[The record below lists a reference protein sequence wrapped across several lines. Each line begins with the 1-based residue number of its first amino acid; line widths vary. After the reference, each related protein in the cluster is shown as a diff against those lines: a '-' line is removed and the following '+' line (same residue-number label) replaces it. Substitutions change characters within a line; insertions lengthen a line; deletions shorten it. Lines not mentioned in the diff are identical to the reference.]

1 MVPVRDEEKLDRVRK
16 IMRREGVDALVSH
29 VPENVTYLSGAW
41 CGRGLSFLV
50 YPLDKDP
57 ILILPTGET
66 YPETWVSEMKWY
78 TPETFQHMGNALDA
92 AVEKIQHTLTDIGVS
107 SSGTIGIE
115 KAWGLFLATP
125 MRYEINVIDG
135 NSLGNKLPGYLL
147 KDSSP
152 LLIEARSIKT
162 RREIGA
168 LKKANQ
174 IAQIGLQTF
183 QHNLRPKISEIE
195 LSAIIEHDIV
205 TEGVT
210 KHRASR
216 VVACAFVASGPLTAE
231 GYKYVVGSTRRK
243 LRSHDLVMLELD
255 VTVDGYSSDITRT
268 FVVGRANKKQQGLFD
283 AVLDSQSTAISAIR
297 PGIRAAEIARVSN
310 DIIIKHGFSDYLVHR
325 LGHGIGVSV
334 HEAVPALHV
343 ESADVLLPGM
353 VHSVEPGI
361 YGKRIGGV
369 RIEDVVLDT
378 EAGAQYL
385 SEFPRVPE

>member
-1 MVPVRDEEKLDRVRK
+1 MPVRDEEKLDRVRK

-57 ILILPTGET
+57 ILILPTSET
-66 YPETWVSEMKWY
+66 YPETWVSEKKWY
-78 TPETFQHMGNALDA
+78 TPETFQHMRNALDA
-92 AVEKIQHTLTDIGVS
+92 AVEKIQQALTDIGVS

-115 KAWGLFLATP
+115 KAWSLFLATP

-135 NSLGNKLPGYLL
+135 SLLGNKLPGYLL

-152 LLIEARSIKT
+152 LLIEARAIKT
-162 RREIGA
+162 RREISA
-168 LKKANQ
+168 LKKTNQ
-174 IAQIGLQTF
+174 IAQVGLRTF
-183 QHNLRPKISEIE
+183 QHNLRPKITEIE
-195 LSAIIEHDIV
+195 LSAKIEHDIV
-205 TEGVT
+205 TEGVE

-216 VVACAFVASGPLTAE
+216 VVACAFIASGPLTAE

-255 VTVDGYSSDITRT
+255 VTVDGYSSDTTRT
-268 FVVGRANKKQQGLFD
+268 FVVGRPNRKQQALFD

-310 DIIIKHGFSDYLVHR
+310 DVIIKHGFSNYLVHR

-343 ESADVLLPGM
+343 ESTDVLLPGM

-369 RIEDVVLDT
+369 RIEDVILDT
-378 EAGAQYL
+378 EAGARYL
-385 SEFPRVPE
+385 SEFSRVQE